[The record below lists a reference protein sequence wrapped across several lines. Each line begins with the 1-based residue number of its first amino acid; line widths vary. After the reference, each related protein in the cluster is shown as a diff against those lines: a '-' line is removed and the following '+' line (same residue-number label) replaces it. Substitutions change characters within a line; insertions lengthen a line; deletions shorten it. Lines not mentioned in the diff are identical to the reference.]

1 MSQAADT
8 LKSSSANVGV
18 LALSDA
24 ARRIESAAHSGD
36 TKLADTMVALLFAEY
51 ERVKSAW
58 GLKIAHRSST
68 E

>member
-8 LKSSSANVGV
+8 LKSSSANVGA

-36 TKLADTMVALLFAEY
+36 
-51 ERVKSAW
+51 
-58 GLKIAHRSST
+58 H
-68 E
+68 